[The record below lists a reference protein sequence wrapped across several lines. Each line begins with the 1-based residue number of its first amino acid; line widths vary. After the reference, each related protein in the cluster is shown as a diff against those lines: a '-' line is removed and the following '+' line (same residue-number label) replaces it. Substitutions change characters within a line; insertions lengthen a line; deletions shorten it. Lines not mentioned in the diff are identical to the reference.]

1 MGCLPVP
8 ARWPLKRWLRLGLIV
23 LYCITLGCAQEKKV
37 AKSKVGEKVGLPCC
51 YKIPSSESLQNYR
64 VYWQMN
70 VTDVVLAYSGVQ
82 KILEH
87 PRYVNR
93 TKLDFENLTLWI
105 SGVEILDSGPYQ
117 CIVQSLQSSPDKPG
131 SHLLCEEPVTLF
143 VTADFSKPNIER
155 EVTASSCESTEM
167 VVRCSSHGGF
177 PKPKIYGVLN
187 NMSVVLNTTWE
198 SESSLS
204 PYNVT
209 GTLWLNVSKDI
220 NFTCFI
226 EYDGLLT
233 STSLLLAKAND
244 CIVSTALPSYNVITA
259 SSIIIIT
266 FLLAVS
272 LAAKYLPRH
281 ACSHCSKNQASTED
295 VKEIMNSPHSC
306 KVTCEMSSL

>member
-8 ARWPLKRWLRLGLIV
+8 SSWPLKRWLGLGLIV

-70 VTDVVLAYSGVQ
+70 VTDVVLAYSGGE
-82 KILEH
+82 KILEN

-131 SHLLCEEPVTLF
+131 SHLLCGEPVTLF
-143 VTADFSKPNIER
+143 VTADFSKPNVER

-187 NMSVVLNTTWE
+187 NVSVVLNTTWE

-220 NFTCFI
+220 NFTCFV
-226 EYDGLLT
+226 EYDGLLR
-233 STSLLLAKAND
+233 STSLLLGRF
-244 CIVSTALPSYNVITA
+244 SYYVD
-259 SSIIIIT
+259 
-266 FLLAVS
+266 
-272 LAAKYLPRH
+272 
-281 ACSHCSKNQASTED
+281 CSKNNTSSISFCGSYNRY
-295 VKEIMNSPHSC
+295 KEHSN
-306 KVTCEMSSL
+306 TNQ